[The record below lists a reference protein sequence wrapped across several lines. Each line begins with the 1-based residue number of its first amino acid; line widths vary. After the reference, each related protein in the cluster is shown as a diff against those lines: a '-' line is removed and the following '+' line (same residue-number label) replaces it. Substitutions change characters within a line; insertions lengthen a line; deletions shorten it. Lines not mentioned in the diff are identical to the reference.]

1 VLEIS
6 ILIVLSKYVYRT
18 AEAKGYPG
26 ALFIVILVVSWFGG
40 GIVGGVIGMMETG
53 GEDEFLPFGA
63 IIGYLVG
70 VGVAGM
76 INYTVVS
83 SLPGATAARPNPSYE
98 RQRQREWEEMEYVER
113 RRRGEVPAEE
123 GEVVPLAAV
132 QTKVATGTDTPLP
145 VAKRAEKG
153 WKRKWNN

>member
-1 VLEIS
+1 MLEIS
-6 ILIVLSKYVYRT
+6 ILVLLCKFVYKT

-26 ALFIVILVVSWFGG
+26 ALFAVIMVVSWFGG
-40 GIVGGVIGMMETG
+40 GIVGGVIGMLEQ
-53 GEDEFLPFGA
+53 GEGAEIFPFGFL
-63 IIGYLVG
+63 IGYLVG

-76 INYTVVS
+76 INYTIVT

-98 RQRQREWEEMEYVER
+98 RQRQRDWEEMDYIER
-113 RRRGEVPAEE
+113 RRRGEVPADEA
-123 GEVVPLAAV
+123 EVVPLAAV

-145 VAKRAEKG
+145 VAKRAQKG